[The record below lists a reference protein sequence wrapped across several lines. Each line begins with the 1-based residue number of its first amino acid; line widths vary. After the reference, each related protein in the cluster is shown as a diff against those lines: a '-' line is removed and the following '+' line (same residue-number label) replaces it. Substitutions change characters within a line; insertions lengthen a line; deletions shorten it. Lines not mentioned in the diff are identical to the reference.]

1 MGRNMVYEEYLE
13 DYPDKAGEFAGVIS
27 GDVTEGVPVQKEETP
42 ESEIPQKSINPDLR
56 LINNYFKDVAK
67 ESLLTPGEEISLSA
81 RLKLCENKISD
92 LRQRIIELSGIRVRE
107 KSPTDVFIFKIR
119 NLLHGNYDNTS
130 YDDDRIAGPEK
141 LTALLEC
148 YHREANNLKN
158 RFVKSNLRLVAS
170 MAKRFSGRGVS
181 FMDLIQE
188 GNIGLIKAVEKF
200 DHTKGYRFSTYA
212 CWWINQAMT
221 RGVFS
226 QTRTVKVPAYVL
238 EQAGKVREVKS
249 RLQEKTG
256 RQPLAEEIARTGN
269 ISTKSVKRVLDA
281 EKKTLTLDSPVWD
294 GENATFLDFVADTRV
309 NSADSVIADIS
320 LPRNINEALLKLSH
334 REREVLKMRFGIG
347 YDDSLTLDEIGRKF
361 SLTRERIRQIE
372 KKALVRLRKSKH
384 APALRSLM
392 QAS

>member
-1 MGRNMVYEEYLE
+1 MGRNVEYEEYFE
-13 DYPDKAGEFAGVIS
+13 DYTSKPEETSGEITEDIS
-27 GDVTEGVPVQKEETP
+27 GSLTLEKPGLSQND
-42 ESEIPQKSINPDLR
+42 IPQKSVNPDLR

-67 ESLLTPGEEISLSA
+67 ESLLTPGEEISLA
-81 RLKLCENKISD
+81 AKLNLCESKIT
-92 LRQRIIELSGIRVRE
+92 ELKQKIAQFIDMSLRE
-107 KSPTDVFIFKIR
+107 KTPTGMFLFKVR
-119 NLLHGNYDNTS
+119 NYINDNAENIDNAS
-130 YDDDRIAGPEK
+130 VRDISRLIAM
-141 LTALLEC
+141 LEC
-148 YHREANNLKN
+148 YQREANYLKN

-249 RLQEKTG
+249 KLQEETG
-256 RQPLAEEIARTGN
+256 MQPLAEEIAKIGN

-294 GENATFLDFVADTRV
+294 GENATFLDFIPDTRV
-309 NSADSVIADIS
+309 DSADSVIADIS
-320 LPRNINEALLKLSH
+320 LPRNINEALLKLSD
-334 REREVLKMRFGIG
+334 REREVIKMRFGIG
-347 YDDSLTLDEIGRKF
+347 YDDSFTLDEIGRKF

>member
-1 MGRNMVYEEYLE
+1 MGRNMVYEEYFE
-13 DYPDKAGEFAGVIS
+13 DYPAKAGGFAGDIS
-27 GDVTEGVPVQKEETP
+27 GEDTEGVPVQKEETP

-81 RLKLCENKISD
+81 RLKLCENKIYD

-130 YDDDRIAGPEK
+130 HDDNRIAGLEK

-221 RGVFS
+221 RGIFS

-238 EQAGKVREVKS
+238 EQAGKVREVKT
-249 RLQEKTG
+249 RLQEQTG

-269 ISTKSVKRVLDA
+269 IPTNSVKRVLDA

-309 NSADSVIADIS
+309 DSADSVIADIS

>member
-1 MGRNMVYEEYLE
+1 MGRNVEYEEYFE
-13 DYPDKAGEFAGVIS
+13 DYTSKPEETSGEITEDIS
-27 GDVTEGVPVQKEETP
+27 GSLTLEKPGSSKND
-42 ESEIPQKSINPDLR
+42 IPQKSVNPDLR

-67 ESLLTPGEEISLSA
+67 ESLLTPGEEISLA
-81 RLKLCENKISD
+81 AKLNLCESKITEIK
-92 LRQRIIELSGIRVRE
+92 QRITQFIDMSLRE
-107 KSPTDVFIFKIR
+107 KTPTGMFLFKVR
-119 NLLHGNYDNTS
+119 NYINDNAENIDNVS
-130 YDDDRIAGPEK
+130 VRDISRLIAM
-141 LTALLEC
+141 LEC
-148 YHREANNLKN
+148 YQREANYLKN

-249 RLQEKTG
+249 KLQEETG
-256 RQPLAEEIARTGN
+256 RQPLAEEIAKIGN

-294 GENATFLDFVADTRV
+294 GENATFLDFIPDTRID
-309 NSADSVIADIS
+309 SADSVIADIS
-320 LPRNINEALLKLSH
+320 LPRNINEALLKLSD
-334 REREVLKMRFGIG
+334 REREVIKMRFGIG
-347 YDDSLTLDEIGRKF
+347 YDDSFTLDEIGRKF

>member
-1 MGRNMVYEEYLE
+1 MGRNIDFEEYYE
-13 DYPDKAGEFAGVIS
+13 DLSPETEQMHGDIAGEINGEIVAEKPELQEKGDS
-27 GDVTEGVPVQKEETP
+27 GKAV
-42 ESEIPQKSINPDLR
+42 NPDLR

-67 ESLLTPGEEISLSA
+67 ESLLSPGEEISLSA
-81 RLKLCENKISD
+81 RLNLCERRISELRKKISGITGINTGRRMSTQAFLFKVRNLTGTNGVND
-92 LRQRIIELSGIRVRE
+92 SDHPDSELS
-107 KSPTDVFIFKIR
+107 
-119 NLLHGNYDNTS
+119 
-130 YDDDRIAGPEK
+130 K
-141 LTALLEC
+141 LIALLEC
-148 YHREANNLKN
+148 YGREAYYLKD
-158 RFVKSNLRLVAS
+158 RFIKSNLRLVAS

-238 EQAGKVREVKS
+238 EQAGKVREVKT
-249 RLQEKTG
+249 RLQEETG
-256 RQPLAEEIARTGN
+256 RQPLAEEIAKIGK
-269 ISTKSVKRVLDA
+269 ISTRSVKRVLDA

-294 GENATFLDFVADTRV
+294 GENATFLDFIADTRV
-309 NSADSVIADIS
+309 SSADSIIANIS
-320 LPRNINEALLKLSH
+320 IPRNINEALLKLSQ
-334 REREVLKMRFGIG
+334 REREVIKMRFGIG
-347 YDDSLTLDEIGRKF
+347 YEESLTLDEIGRKF

-384 APALRSLM
+384 APALRSLI
-392 QAS
+392 QSY

>member
-1 MGRNMVYEEYLE
+1 MDEEFS
-13 DYPDKAGEFAGVIS
+13 AGINVEKMDEA
-27 GDVTEGVPVQKEETP
+27 DDEVPA
-42 ESEIPQKSINPDLR
+42 KSINPDLR

-67 ESLLTPGEEISLSA
+67 ESLLTPGDEISLSA
-81 RLKLCENKISD
+81 KLNLCEKKISELKSRISD
-92 LRQRIIELSGIRVRE
+92 LVEFRIKE
-107 KSPTDVFIFKIR
+107 KHSTKGFIFRLKNYINDNMDIEDKKKISV
-119 NLLHGNYDNTS
+119 LLT
-130 YDDDRIAGPEK
+130 
-141 LTALLEC
+141 LTTMLEC
-148 YHREANNLKN
+148 YHNEANNLKN
-158 RFVKSNLRLVAS
+158 RFIKSNLRLVAS

-200 DHTKGYRFSTYA
+200 DHTKGFRFSTYA

-249 RLQEKTG
+249 KLYEETG
-256 RQPLAEEIARTGN
+256 RQPLAEEIAEIGN

-281 EKKTLTLDSPVWD
+281 EKKTLTLDTPVWD
-294 GENATFLDFVADTRV
+294 GENATFLDFIADTRI

-320 LPRNINEALLKLSH
+320 LPQNIDEALLKLSH
-334 REREVLKMRFGIG
+334 REREVIKMRFGIG
-347 YDDSLTLDEIGRKF
+347 YDDSFTLDEIGRKF

-392 QAS
+392 EAS

>member
-1 MGRNMVYEEYLE
+1 MGRNVEYEEYFE
-13 DYPDKAGEFAGVIS
+13 DYTSKPEETSGEITEDIS
-27 GDVTEGVPVQKEETP
+27 GSLTLEKPGSSQND
-42 ESEIPQKSINPDLR
+42 IPQKSVNPDLR

-67 ESLLTPGEEISLSA
+67 ESLLTPGEEISLA
-81 RLKLCENKISD
+81 AKLNLCESKITE
-92 LRQRIIELSGIRVRE
+92 LKQRITQFIDMSLRE
-107 KSPTDVFIFKIR
+107 KTPTGMFLFKVR
-119 NLLHGNYDNTS
+119 NYINDNAENIDNVS
-130 YDDDRIAGPEK
+130 VRDISR
-141 LTALLEC
+141 LTAMLEC
-148 YHREANNLKN
+148 YQREANYLKN

-249 RLQEKTG
+249 KLQEETG
-256 RQPLAEEIARTGN
+256 RQPLAEEIAKIGN

-294 GENATFLDFVADTRV
+294 GENATFLDFIPDTRID
-309 NSADSVIADIS
+309 SADSVIADIS
-320 LPRNINEALLKLSH
+320 LPRNINEALLKLSD
-334 REREVLKMRFGIG
+334 REREVIKMRFGIG
-347 YDDSLTLDEIGRKF
+347 YDDSFTLDEIGRKF